1 MIVGLNLPATAA
13 SAAATS
19 AGFLLASAFSLFA
32 IYFFLS
38 TAAIADD
45 IVLTGAIFTRPTSS
59 SAGSTRH
66 IYIYELKNYLKVVL
80 FFKLY
85 NSY

>member
-1 MIVGLNLPATAA
+1 MIVGLNLPATAT
-13 SAAATS
+13 SAATAAAA

-66 IYIYELKNYLKVVL
+66 IYI
-80 FFKLY
+80 
-85 NSY
+85 

>member
-1 MIVGLNLPATAA
+1 MIVGLNLPATAT

-66 IYIYELKNYLKVVL
+66 IYIYELKKKFPKCSA
-80 FFKLY
+80 FF
-85 NSY
+85 